1 MSETEEI
8 PVLPITDVTK
18 VLKDDDCPCVSILI
32 PCYLRRKFKPLILCN
47 LRHMNYPKKKVEV
60 VILHDGPED
69 LFVSKEELEFF
80 RESLMGMT
88 LKYVYE
94 KDIRRSIGEKRNKLV
109 KLASHKICI
118 NMDSDDIYL
127 PSYLYHSVSA
137 LKEHKVGITS
147 SSSMIFIYPEHNYKI
162 TGIRCGH
169 KHQGHEAVMCFTK
182 KHFNSMGGFIS
193 KGNDANRG
201 EGVKMISYNENK
213 MVNLDVR
220 LLMICVCHSG
230 DAGEGN
236 TINKDAF
243 LDAEYDAS
251 LNQLPHLEILKEIIT
266 RNQL

>member
-1 MSETEEI
+1 
-8 PVLPITDVTK
+8 
-18 VLKDDDCPCVSILI
+18 
-32 PCYLRRKFKPLILCN
+32 
-47 LRHMNYPKKKVEV
+47 
-60 VILHDGPED
+60 
-69 LFVSKEELEFF
+69 
-80 RESLMGMT
+80 
-88 LKYVYE
+88 
-94 KDIRRSIGEKRNKLV
+94 
-109 KLASHKICI
+109 
-118 NMDSDDIYL
+118 
-127 PSYLYHSVSA
+127 
-137 LKEHKVGITS
+137 
-147 SSSMIFIYPEHNYKI
+147 MIFIYPEHNYKI